1 MLMHRP
7 ENLTSLPS
15 FQLTSPFPPIFSVRQ
30 MRQTHFHRDSFG
42 ANASWQA
49 EWCGGGGHVVQGAT
63 IVSIH
68 ELSAQCQWHE
78 QIFFFLPVNIIGK
91 CWHGSWGD
99 KFLLCCTSSLII
111 AMRWENFSLALT
123 FWRLLKHFI
132 MLSCRRTY
140 LCLLRLRQ
148 VKWTF
153 KWL

>member
-49 EWCGGGGHVVQGAT
+49 EWCGGGARCPGCNYCFYSWTLCSVPMTWAD
-63 IVSIH
+63 
-68 ELSAQCQWHE
+68 
-78 QIFFFLPVNIIGK
+78 FFFLPVNIIGK